1 MTSRSYASLLRSG
14 CPWLLLFGTVAA
26 CLILSARALVPLAAL
41 GGDAAADRFSEA
53 RAHDIVRQLSEGI
66 GRRVNGTPGY
76 AQAAEFLAAELRKI
90 PGLEAETQQSA
101 GTHTHKMF
109 PSYPFV
115 YQTTNVLGRLPG
127 KSRDAVLLDA
137 HFDTLVD
144 SVGAVDDAAGVACIL
159 ELLRVLAREAPLDR
173 TIVVNLNGGE
183 EMGGLGAV
191 AFLQHAW
198 AKDVRAYVY
207 LEALP
212 GGRALLAG
220 AGPGNPWL
228 AKTYARAVPAP
239 LGNVLAQEL
248 TQSGLLPF
256 NGDFTPF
263 HEAGLVG
270 LDVAMVGDAWAV
282 HTQLDRLERLEAGG
296 LQHMGDAAL
305 AATRALASGATS
317 LAPDPRRAVY
327 YDILGYAMLAYPM
340 SVARGLGL
348 AALVVFALLLLRS
361 RRLGLLSLRGVLAA
375 CAWSCLGLL
384 AGVFAALLPALA
396 MKLILHR
403 SLGWFSRP
411 ALVLACFALPAAA
424 GMLWIHGR
432 WRTRALRKMD
442 GDLDRVA
449 LTAWMG
455 GLLFWAFWLLLAT
468 IGGAGTGYIAF
479 YWVAG
484 GAVGLL
490 VATLYPRARLAGSLL
505 GFIPGAIATVEVATM
520 VVASIAPMAGMT
532 PSNVP
537 TDMVIAA
544 LVGLATGLIGVV
556 GFTLPHR
563 TGGLGRA
570 ALLCAVL
577 GVVGIGVTA
586 LHSPYSA
593 ARPKRLMVVQ
603 AADAER
609 SALLL
614 ASAGADGM
622 RPLLPMFPDATPAP
636 TTWPSLDLM
645 TPPLTHMLPAPAPA
659 MQAPRAEVI
668 ADHHDPATDTRQIT
682 LHLHGTSPQLRLSIP
697 AAALLGW
704 SVTSNLSAIPPTDGR
719 YLVHFEGVPAAGV
732 DIQLTL
738 RGSHPVEVDL
748 RGIDGAPAAG
758 PDIQA
763 LARRLPDWVTL
774 NSYSYR
780 MARVK
785 I

>member
-1 MTSRSYASLLRSG
+1 M
-14 CPWLLLFGTVAA
+14 
-26 CLILSARALVPLAAL
+26 ILSARALVPLAAL

-191 AFLQHAW
+191 AFLKHAW
-198 AKDVRAYVY
+198 AKEVRAYVY
-207 LEALP
+207 LEDLP
-212 GGRALLAG
+212 GGRALLLG

-228 AKTYARAVPAP
+228 AKTYAAAVPAP

-256 NGDFTPF
+256 DGDFTPF

-270 LDVAMVGDAWAV
+270 LDVAMVGDAWGV
-282 HTQLDRLERLEAGG
+282 HTQLDRLERLQAGG

-305 AATRALASGATS
+305 AATRALASGAS
-317 LAPDPRRAVY
+317 RLAPDPADAVY
-327 YDILGYAMLAYPM
+327 YDILGYTMLAYPM
-340 SVARGLGL
+340 SVARWLGSV
-348 AALVVFALLLLRS
+348 ALVALGLLLLRF
-361 RRLGLLSLRGVLAA
+361 RRLGLLSLRSVLAA
-375 CAWSCLGLL
+375 CAWNCLGLV

-396 MKLILHR
+396 VKLILHR

-411 ALVLACFALPAAA
+411 ALVVACFALPAAA
-424 GMLWIHGR
+424 GMFWVHSR
-432 WRTRALRKMD
+432 WRARALRKMD
-442 GDLDRVA
+442 GDVDRVA

-455 GLLFWAFWLLLAT
+455 GLLFWAFWLLVAT
-468 IGGAGTGYIAF
+468 IGGAGAGYIAF

-484 GAVGLL
+484 GTVGLL
-490 VATLYPRARLAGSLL
+490 VSILCPPARLAGALFGL
-505 GFIPGAIATVEVATM
+505 IPGAIVTIEVATM
-520 VVASIAPMAGMT
+520 VVASIVPMAGMT

-537 TDMVIAA
+537 TDMVIAV
-544 LVGLATGLIGVV
+544 LVALATGLVGVV
-556 GFTLPHR
+556 AFTLPCR
-563 TGGLGRA
+563 AGGLGKA

-577 GVVGIGVTA
+577 GVAGIALTA
-586 LHSPYSA
+586 LHAPYSA
-593 ARPKRLMVVQ
+593 ARPKRLLAVH
-603 AADAER
+603 AADDDK

-614 ASAGADGM
+614 ASFGADGM
-622 RPLLPMFPDATPAP
+622 RPLLPMFPDATLAPA
-636 TTWPSLDLM
+636 TWPSLDIM
-645 TPPLTHMLPAPAPA
+645 MPPFTHMLPAPAPA
-659 MQAPRAEVI
+659 MQAPRAEVT
-668 ADHHDPATDTRQIT
+668 AEHHDPATDVRQVT
-682 LHLHGTSPQLRLSIP
+682 LHLDGTSPQLRLAIP
-697 AAALLGW
+697 AEALLGW
-704 SVTSNLSAIPPTDGR
+704 SVSSKLGVPTDGR
-719 YLVHFEGVPAAGV
+719 YLVHFEGVPATGV

-738 RGSHPVEVDL
+738 RGSHPVDLDL

-763 LARRLPDWVTL
+763 LSKRLPAWVTL
-774 NSYSYR
+774 NAYSYR